1 MERTMNNHNF
11 RKRRPY
17 AYGDPPAAPVLL
29 DPSASVPSSHP
40 EGFSD
45 QQLHIL
51 QQTASILNCHF
62 SQLLELDNRSS
73 HLQLYPPSSISS
85 ISYPISTKRQRLSA
99 DMTPAPSQEKSSP
112 PTPPV
117 QDGSERP
124 RAPEVPNNGF
134 SMGIDRSRIAQYL
147 SNFSVCSPCT
157 TCEPQVYGQIP
168 ATSPY
173 SYVPARQYFD
183 DSSSSPGP
191 VPGTMPPDQPNV
203 FAPNDPS
210 TAPSMMSNYPT
221 LQPNRPMT
229 LQPSTSGES
238 MVYPESV
245 PSQQYFTQPD
255 FRPDLPSSMTNEMMG
270 AQHHYAPSS
279 LRQNSTAEGISPQE
293 VDSSRTASKLQE
305 LDILHPNQRPPA
317 ARRGPFKSNEIRQE
331 TAETR
336 RIGSCI
342 RCRMQRIRC
351 EINPA
356 DKLGTCKT
364 CLKVA
369 NMKVWRMPCLRY
381 KITDV
386 KLFKPGN
393 VKGYEWTRRWIEGIP
408 DDISQ
413 WASMEIRKVKVTEG
427 YTNQPI
433 ELRVRQFIPQ
443 EGDRLERS
451 WVHDGTRKNVK
462 IPPYAIVNLEEAKS
476 IYTEYIRQ
484 GLPECCKKVLSGKDR
499 LLLATY
505 AAAIRASRDPTIDA
519 KESALLKKALQL
531 WMAIRLTTK
540 STIIVGEE
548 TLGMPL
554 DIMDDTSPLRGCIPL
569 PPVMGAQIE
578 LVLIHQIQSS
588 LRREMLEN
596 LQTMTQAN
604 KHQTWFTTYLIT
616 FILLH
621 NVALL
626 CQHDAGYARKHGIK
640 LQSRFAREEMV
651 REYQMGA
658 NILLAYFHYC
668 NKNIYPFSA
677 KCKDQDLSTI
687 AELDEHQIKL
697 VHFTRS
703 NIEKYKKHWAKIRQT
718 DDYENDFY
726 YISQMYEEN
735 WTPQS
740 TI

>member
-1 MERTMNNHNF
+1 M
-11 RKRRPY
+11 PQ
-17 AYGDPPAAPVLL
+17 
-29 DPSASVPSSHP
+29 DPSYSPSAPSSRP
-40 EGFSD
+40 GDFSGQD
-45 QQLHIL
+45 LQIL
-51 QQTASILNCHF
+51 QQAAAILNC
-62 SQLLELDNRSS
+62 SVPQLLGLNNRSP
-73 HLQLYPPSSISS
+73 LPQQYPLSSVP
-85 ISYPISTKRQRLSA
+85 YPVSTKRPRLST
-99 DMTPAPSQEKSSP
+99 DMGQTPSHEKSSP
-112 PTPPV
+112 PTPSG
-117 QDGSERP
+117 QDGSEHFHP
-124 RAPEVPNNGF
+124 PESSNNGF
-134 SMGIDRSRIAQYL
+134 PLSVDRSRLAQYM
-147 SNFSVCSPCT
+147 SNFSVCPPCT
-157 TCEPQVYGQIP
+157 TCEPQVYAPIP
-168 ATSPY
+168 ATS
-173 SYVPARQYFD
+173 SYNYAPPRQYFD
-183 DSSSSPGP
+183 DRPSSPGS
-191 VPGTMPPDQPNV
+191 VPGTMSPEQPNV
-203 FAPNDPS
+203 FNSNAPPA
-210 TAPSMMSNYPT
+210 APPMMPNYPI

-229 LQPSTSGES
+229 IQPSTSGEG
-238 MVYPESV
+238 MVYPETLS
-245 PSQQYFTQPD
+245 SQPYFTQSD
-255 FRPDLPSSMTNEMMG
+255 FHPGLASSLSNNPMG
-270 AQHHYAPSS
+270 IQSYGSPS
-279 LRQNSTAEGISPQE
+279 LRQNNMSEDMSPQE
-293 VDSSRTASKLQE
+293 LDSARIHSKTRE
-305 LDILHPNQRPPA
+305 LDIVQPNQRPPP
-317 ARRGPFKSNEIRQE
+317 ARRGPFKSNDERQK

-351 EINPA
+351 ETNPD
-356 DKLGTCKT
+356 DKYGSCMT
-364 CLKVA
+364 CLRVI
-369 NMKVWRMPCLRY
+369 NVKVWRMPCLRY

-393 VKGYEWTRRWIEGIP
+393 VKGYEWTRRWVEGIP

-413 WASMEIRKVKVTEG
+413 WASAETRKVKVTEG
-427 YTNQPI
+427 YTEQPV
-433 ELRVRQFIPQ
+433 ELRVRRFIPQ

-451 WVHDGTRKNVK
+451 WVYDGTRKRVE

-476 IYTEYIRQ
+476 TYTNYIKQ
-484 GLPECCKKVLSGKDR
+484 GLPECCKKVLTGKER

-505 AAAIRASRDPTIDA
+505 GAAIRASRDPTLDP

-548 TLGMPL
+548 TLGMPR

-596 LQTMTQAN
+596 LQAMTQAN

-640 LQSRFAREEMV
+640 SRFAREEMV

-668 NKNIYPFSA
+668 NKGDYPFSA
-677 KCKDQDLSTI
+677 GCKEQDLSQL
-687 AELDEHQIKL
+687 AGLDEPKVKL
-697 VHFTRS
+697 IQFTRTTA
-703 NIEKYKKHWAKIRQT
+703 EKYKKHWTKIRQT
-718 DDYENDFY
+718 NDYENDFY
-726 YISQMYEEN
+726 YISQLFEEG

>member
-1 MERTMNNHNF
+1 M
-11 RKRRPY
+11 PQ
-17 AYGDPPAAPVLL
+17 
-29 DPSASVPSSHP
+29 DPSYSSSAPSSRL
-40 EGFSD
+40 GDYSVQD
-45 QQLHIL
+45 LQIL
-51 QQTASILNCHF
+51 NQAATILNCPV
-62 SQLLELDNRSS
+62 SQLLGLNNRSP
-73 HLQLYPPSSISS
+73 HPQQYPFSSVP
-85 ISYPISTKRQRLSA
+85 YPVSTKRPRLSA
-99 DMTPAPSQEKSSP
+99 DMGQVPSQEKTSP
-112 PTPPV
+112 PTPSG
-117 QDGSERP
+117 QDG
-124 RAPEVPNNGF
+124 PEHFRSPEAPNNGF
-134 SMGIDRSRIAQYL
+134 PLSVDRSRLAQYI
-147 SNFSVCSPCT
+147 SNFSVCPPCT
-157 TCEPQVYGQIP
+157 TCEPQVYAPIP

-173 SYVPARQYFD
+173 NYAPPRQYFD
-183 DSSSSPGP
+183 DGPSSPGSA
-191 VPGTMPPDQPNV
+191 PGTISPEQPNA
-203 FAPNDPS
+203 FTSSAPP
-210 TAPSMMSNYPT
+210 TAPPMMPNYPI

-229 LQPSTSGES
+229 IQPSTGCEG
-238 MVYPESV
+238 MVYPETFSN
-245 PSQQYFTQPD
+245 QQYFSQSD
-255 FRPDLPSSMTNEMMG
+255 FHHGLPGSMSNHAMG
-270 AQHHYAPSS
+270 IQTYDSSS
-279 LRQNSTAEGISPQE
+279 LRHNSTSEDMSPQE
-293 VDSSRTASKLQE
+293 VDSSGISSKTRE
-305 LDILHPNQRPPA
+305 LDIVQPNQRPPP
-317 ARRGPFKSNEIRQE
+317 ARRGPFKSNDERQK

-351 EINPA
+351 ETNPD
-356 DKLGTCKT
+356 DKYGSCLT
-364 CLKVA
+364 CLRVI
-369 NMKVWRMPCLRY
+369 NVKVWRMPCLRY

-393 VKGYEWTRRWIEGIP
+393 VKGYEWTRRWVEGIP

-413 WASMEIRKVKVTEG
+413 WASAETKRVKVTEG
-427 YTNQPI
+427 YTEQPV

-451 WVHDGTRKNVK
+451 WVYDGTRKKVD

-476 IYTEYIRQ
+476 TYTNYIKQ
-484 GLPECCKKVLSGKDR
+484 GLPECCKRVLTGKEK

-505 AAAIRASRDPTIDA
+505 AAAIKASRDQTTDP

-548 TLGMPL
+548 TLGMPR
-554 DIMDDTSPLRGCIPL
+554 DIMDETSPLRGCIPL

-596 LQTMTQAN
+596 LQAMTQAN

-640 LQSRFAREEMV
+640 SRFAREEMV
-651 REYQMGA
+651 REYQMGD
-658 NILLAYFHYC
+658 
-668 NKNIYPFSA
+668 YPFSA
-677 KCKDQDLSTI
+677 ECKEQDLSQL
-687 AELDEHQIKL
+687 AGLDETKVKL
-697 VHFTRS
+697 IQFTKS
-703 NIEKYKKHWAKIRQT
+703 TAEKYKKHWTKIRQT
-718 DDYENDFY
+718 NDYENDFY
-726 YISQMYEEN
+726 YISQLFEEG